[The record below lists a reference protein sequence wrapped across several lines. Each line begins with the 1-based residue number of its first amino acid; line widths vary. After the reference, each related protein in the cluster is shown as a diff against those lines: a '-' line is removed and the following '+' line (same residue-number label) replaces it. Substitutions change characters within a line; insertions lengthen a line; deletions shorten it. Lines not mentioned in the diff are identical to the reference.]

1 MLASS
6 VGDTVRLDLVPD
18 PRQGFRNRNADQG
31 IPVVFKSSLFATFA
45 AAIALS
51 GFPAAIAHAQD
62 TDSARPSSNQEVRE
76 RQNESSANR
85 GGRRI
90 NDRERNRRAAP
101 AAPTPEENIAAAQAI
116 VATTNVSCQ
125 VTQATYLGETA
136 EGAKSYE
143 AACATGPGYI
153 VLSTTPPQA
162 IDCVLLAGQAEIDRA
177 RDPAANVGT
186 QCVIPQNADVLRV
199 LTAYAT
205 EAGVPCPIDQGAS
218 IGKSGDN
225 LIYEVGCN
233 GLDGF
238 WLEREPTGWKKTEC
252 AIVVTQ
258 NATCRY
264 STTAEAAATFKA
276 RLAGSE
282 GAVCDVIEG
291 RFMGS
296 NANGAF
302 WEAKCAGGNGL
313 IARFNPEYAVQQIY
327 PCETAH
333 RIGGGCT
340 LTIVPP
346 PAEAPAAPAA
356 PQ

>member
-1 MLASS
+1 MFKMSLVAGIGAVILLSGMSASPASS
-6 VGDTVRLDLVPD
+6 QVGP
-18 PRQGFRNRNADQG
+18 GSADAGAQ
-31 IPVVFKSSLFATFA
+31 
-45 AAIALS
+45 AI
-51 GFPAAIAHAQD
+51 
-62 TDSARPSSNQEVRE
+62 QE
-76 RQNESSANR
+76 Q
-85 GGRRI
+85 
-90 NDRERNRRAAP
+90 NDRAYGDRATTRGSRPNPRNTRQRQR

-116 VATTNVSCQ
+116 AASAAVSCQ
-125 VTQATYLGETA
+125 VIQANYLGETA

-143 AACATGPGYI
+143 AACAAGPGYI

-177 RDPAANVGT
+177 RDPAAAVGT
-186 QCVIPQNADVLRV
+186 QCVIPQNADILRV
-199 LTAYAT
+199 LSTYAT
-205 EAGVPCPIDQGAS
+205 EAGVACTVDQGAS
-218 IGKSGDN
+218 IGKASNGN

-233 GLDGF
+233 GLDGY
-238 WLEREPTGWKKTEC
+238 WLEKEAAGWKKTEC
-252 AIVVTQ
+252 AIIVTQ

-264 STTAEAAATFKA
+264 STAAEAAASFEA

-282 GAVCDVIEG
+282 AAACDVTQG
-291 RFMGS
+291 RYMGA

-302 WEAKCAGGNGL
+302 WEAKCAAGNGV
-313 IARFNPEYAVQQIY
+313 IVRFNPEYAVQQVY

-346 PAEAPAAPAA
+346 EAPAAEAPAT

>member
-1 MLASS
+1 M
-6 VGDTVRLDLVPD
+6 
-18 PRQGFRNRNADQG
+18 
-31 IPVVFKSSLFATFA
+31 FKSTVLA
-45 AAIALS
+45 ALGAALALS
-51 GFPAAIAHAQD
+51 SFAVPAAQAQD
-62 TDSARPSSNQEVRE
+62 SDNSDRRPPSDQEVRE
-76 RQNESSANR
+76 RQNESNVANR
-85 GGRRI
+85 ARR
-90 NDRERNRRAAP
+90 NASSDRRQPAAP
-101 AAPTPEENIAAAQAI
+101 AAPTPEENIAAAQVI
-116 VATTNVSCQ
+116 ATAAGSSCQ

-136 EGAKSYE
+136 AAEKSYE
-143 AACATGPGYI
+143 AACAAGPGYI
-153 VLSTTPPQA
+153 VIATTPPQA

-177 RDPAANVGT
+177 RDPAASVGT

-252 AIVVTQ
+252 AIIVTQ

-282 GAVCDVIEG
+282 GAACDVIEG
-291 RFMGS
+291 RFMGA

-313 IARFNPEYAVQQIY
+313 IARFNPEYAVQQVY